1 MGSERRPVSSMPKL
15 LPRAYKMEPM
25 APTGEWSALA
35 HGGRTDCVA
44 ERVLC
49 LNLPAT
55 LFREN
60 DASLADVLSPLEP
73 LSSPGPPAAA
83 LAALRRLAA
92 MLVYPPEACP
102 SGASAKKR
110 RRDPHGDLRNSM
122 GRRTF
127 GSCAEDGT
135 TIVQERFAFLL
146 EEVTDAANTQTVVA
160 VRLWKVAIDSKW
172 RENRAMGLHML
183 DGLEGA
189 PTTPTELLALYS
201 KVGTSGHTPLIED
214 AGVWLERHGTAD
226 WAARSLLQ
234 VDERQ
239 CVFSGIN
246 MPIHHPLSPELVLSA
261 MRPLAMQAGIPIA
274 TPPSPPQSETAT
286 YLRWMAAATAAA
298 GSQTDVFER
307 AAKRPSWPQPL
318 RFPAGA
324 RVYGLQPLSGAAAAA
339 LPAALLA
346 RLAAGRLQPPAAV

>member
-1 MGSERRPVSSMPKL
+1 MPKL
-15 LPRAYKMEPM
+15 LPRAYKMEPT
-25 APTGEWSALA
+25 APTGEWSAVT
-35 HGGRTDCVA
+35 HGGRTVCVG

-49 LNLPAT
+49 LNLPAA
-55 LFREN
+55 LFREH

-73 LSSPGPPAAA
+73 LSSPGPPASA
-83 LAALRRLAA
+83 LVALRRLAA
-92 MLVYPPEACP
+92 MLVYLPESCP

-110 RRDPHGDLRNSM
+110 RRDPHGDLRSSM

-127 GSCAEDGT
+127 GSCAEDGS
-135 TIVQERFAFLL
+135 TIVQERFVFLL
-146 EEVTDAANTQTVVA
+146 EEVAAASDPQSVVC
-160 VRLWKVAIDSKW
+160 VRLWKVPIDSTW
-172 RENRAMGLHML
+172 RENRVMGLHMV

-189 PTTPTELLALYS
+189 PTTPTELLGLYS
-201 KVGTSGHTPLIED
+201 NVGAGGHAPLLGE

-234 VDERQ
+234 IDEKQ
-239 CVFSGIN
+239 CVFSGN
-246 MPIHHPLSPELVLSA
+246 KMVPMHHPLSPELVLSA
-261 MRPLAMQAGIPIA
+261 TRPLALQAGTPLA
-274 TPPSPPQSETAT
+274 TPPSPPQSEAAT

-307 AAKRPSWPQPL
+307 AAKRPPWPQPL

-346 RLAAGRLQPPAAV
+346 RLAAGRLQPPAPA

>member
-1 MGSERRPVSSMPKL
+1 
-15 LPRAYKMEPM
+15 
-25 APTGEWSALA
+25 
-35 HGGRTDCVA
+35 
-44 ERVLC
+44 
-49 LNLPAT
+49 
-55 LFREN
+55 
-60 DASLADVLSPLEP
+60 
-73 LSSPGPPAAA
+73 
-83 LAALRRLAA
+83 
-92 MLVYPPEACP
+92 
-102 SGASAKKR
+102 
-110 RRDPHGDLRNSM
+110 
-122 GRRTF
+122 
-127 GSCAEDGT
+127 
-135 TIVQERFAFLL
+135 
-146 EEVTDAANTQTVVA
+146 VA

-239 CVFSGIN
+239 CVFSGGN
-246 MPIHHPLSPELVLSA
+246 RMVPMHHPLSPELVLSA
-261 MRPLAMQAGIPIA
+261 ARPLALQAGITLA
-274 TPPSPPQSETAT
+274 TPPSPRQNESTT

-346 RLAAGRLQPPAAV
+346 RLAAGRLRHGAAVDLPPQRPRRPTPACRVTSSARRRPNPGVFTAPRPQCTAAF